1 MKRRLIRVVTAAAM
15 AAAMAIGITLPATA
29 QPAKAN
35 VDVGTVVAVVK
46 QIYSIYQQFA
56 GGSGGLTLPQAV
68 QQIEAQIQSAQTA
81 IINEIDL
88 VAAANV
94 QACASSAVI
103 NFADINA
110 LTPDNLQAYALNT
123 TDCVT
128 QADSLLGAVTDKA
141 AIDEIGFAMNTVGPL
156 ALMARIKAGL
166 TTPALKSV
174 LVAGENTLISALLP
188 TCHRMNEG
196 DPDHPFFMYDCFAY
210 NGNEAEI
217 SVAVPSAL
225 TRAQDAATAN
235 TSRAVAQAA
244 LPTLS

>member
-1 MKRRLIRVVTAAAM
+1 MRRTLTRVITAAAM
-15 AAAMAIGITLPATA
+15 ALGVTIPVTA
-29 QPAKAN
+29 QPAQA
-35 VDVGTVVAVVK
+35 DVGTVIAVVK

-56 GGSGGLTLPQAV
+56 GGGGSLTLPQAV
-68 QQIEAQIQSAQTA
+68 QQIEAQIQASQTA
-81 IINEIDL
+81 IISQIDL

-110 LTPDNLQAYALNT
+110 LTPDNLQIYALDT

-174 LVAGENTLISALLP
+174 LVSGENTLISALLP
-188 TCHRMNEG
+188 TCDLIDSG
-196 DPDHPFFMYDCFAY
+196 DPGMGHVWDWDCFAY
-210 NGNEAEI
+210 NGNEGY
-217 SVAVPSAL
+217 VHGKAL
-225 TRAQDAATAN
+225 RYEVMAQDLATAN